1 MPQPDALINSV
12 VDFVNQAIRSGQ
24 KDQLRFAAR
33 QALNGFDQTG
43 DSLFLA
49 MYLDCQFHFDFHKGY
64 QAFESLQQK
73 FGITPN
79 ASSIGNIEF
88 YNVFLMHAIP
98 NRYKPKEVDLTSEI
112 ADIAKIFAKHWQK
125 VPRKQFFLLALFELG
140 EFELVERLAAEAMDT
155 QAFFATLFLAQVT
168 IQKQEYVDA
177 YNYFCDLAAMCTD
190 DGAPPEITNVKEL
203 LDLFD
208 LIYSQIGMRPIRT
221 AEQLGVTKDSK
232 PLSSHIASAA
242 AELFALIKSQ
252 LPDEDETSEM
262 PLDQLLQ
269 IWPSHATYLGPEGDD
284 PIGGIEVSYNPDD
297 DTLIAHAH

>member
-1 MPQPDALINSV
+1 MSQPDSLMNSV
-12 VDFVNQAIRSGQ
+12 IDFVNQAIRSGE

-33 QALNGFDQTG
+33 QALNGFDRTG
-43 DSLFLA
+43 DMLFLA
-49 MYLDCQFHFDFHKGY
+49 MYLDCQFHFDVHKGY
-64 QAFESLQQK
+64 QEYKLLQKK

-88 YNVFLMHAIP
+88 YNVFVMHSIA
-98 NRYKPKEVDLTSEI
+98 NQYEPKEVELTSEI
-112 ADIAKIFAKHWQK
+112 AHIAKIFAKHWQK

-140 EFELVERLAAEAMDT
+140 EFELVEQLAAEAMET
-155 QAFFATLFLAQVT
+155 QAFFATLFLTQVS

-208 LIYSQIGMRPIRT
+208 LIYSQIGMHPIRT
-221 AEQLGVTKDSK
+221 LEQLGVTQERK

-242 AELFALIKSQ
+242 AELFELIKSQ
-252 LPDEDETSEM
+252 LPDEDKTSEM
-262 PLDQLLQ
+262 PLGQLLQ

-284 PIGGIEVSYNPDD
+284 PIGGIEVGYTED
-297 DTLIAHAH
+297 DTIIAHAH